1 MSAGQTRTLCVKVND
16 NNGVIPLGVVIPS
29 EAVLQCDF
37 VEQLWQQ
44 DEATLHV
51 RVTNWKNS
59 MISKGTVVGTV
70 EEIIPIDENFTK
82 PKDVSY

>member
-1 MSAGQTRTLCVKVND
+1 MND

-59 MISKGTVVGTV
+59 SLVMISKGTVVGSV
-70 EEIIPIDENFTK
+70 EEVTPIDENFTR